1 MLSRMQSLTLRKALS
16 ASYPWTTH
24 PLIIGAPMRV
34 FSGPE
39 SATAITLS
47 GGIGFIGPGLQPSS
61 TASDLQTAKSL
72 LSSSSSPSTHTAG
85 ELEKDEGALPVGVA
99 FQLWNGNLESAT
111 EAVAEYRP
119 VAAWLFAPRN
129 GQTETDEWA
138 RALRGAS
145 SGIKIWLQVGT
156 VQEAVEAARSD
167 TPPDVLVI
175 QGAEAGGHG
184 RAEDGVGVLTLL
196 PEVADRL
203 AGMGKNNIP
212 LVAAGGIIDGRGV
225 VAALGVGAAGAA
237 MGTRFLAAKE
247 ARISKGYQDEVVRA
261 GDGAV
266 NTVRTHLY
274 NHLRGTFGWPE
285 QWSPRTIVNKSWEE
299 HKSGVSFD
307 ELKKRHDEALKRGS
321 SAWGPDGRTATYAGA
336 GIGLVKT
343 VKGAGEI
350 VEEVR
355 GDAVA
360 IIQSLQGLAS

>member
-1 MLSRMQSLTLRKALS
+1 MLPRIQSVTLRKALS
-16 ASYPWTTH
+16 TTYPWTTT

-39 SATAITLS
+39 SATAIALS
-47 GGIGFIGPGLQPSS
+47 GGIGFIGPGLHHSS
-61 TASDLQTAKSL
+61 TAVDLQTAKSL
-72 LSSSSSPSTHTAG
+72 LPSSFT
-85 ELEKDEGALPVGVA
+85 EKGTLPVGVA
-99 FQLWNGNLESAT
+99 FQLWSGNLASAT

-145 SGIKIWLQVGT
+145 PGTAIWLQVGT
-156 VQEAVEAARSD
+156 VQEAVEAARSEAA
-167 TPPDVLVI
+167 PDVLVI

-184 RAEDGVGVLTLL
+184 RAEDGVGFLTLL
-196 PEVADRL
+196 PEVADTL
-203 AGMGKNNIP
+203 AGMGRDNIP

-266 NTVRTHLY
+266 NTVRTQLY
-274 NHLRGTFGWPE
+274 NHLRGTYWWPE

-299 HKSGVSFD
+299 HKAGVSFD
-307 ELKKRHDEALKRGS
+307 ELKKRHDEALQGGD

-355 GDAVA
+355 GDALA
-360 IIQSLQGLAS
+360 IITSLQGLAS